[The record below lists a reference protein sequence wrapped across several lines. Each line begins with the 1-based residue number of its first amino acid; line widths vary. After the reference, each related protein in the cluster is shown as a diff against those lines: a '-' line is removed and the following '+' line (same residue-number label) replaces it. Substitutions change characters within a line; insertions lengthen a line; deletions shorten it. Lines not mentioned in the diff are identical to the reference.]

1 MFNLQSL
8 GWDTSHQDQL
18 VSFSNPTLLPGRIGA
33 VERGSF
39 LVLGLEAPT
48 TARMREP
55 HLEPPTVGDWVLCRR
70 LGEHLFIEHTLP
82 RRSSFLRRAAGRE
95 TRPQLVAANVDRIL
109 VVTDAVDDFN
119 PRRLER
125 YLAAV
130 RAGGAEPIIVVNKAD
145 LARDRS
151 QLTRQLARVASDT
164 PFVFTSTVEA
174 EGLRALEELLHPR
187 ETVAFTGSSGVGKS
201 SLINRLLGDERLE
214 TGEIRASDGRGKH
227 TTTRRELL
235 LSPSGTILID
245 TPGMRELGLWEA
257 DLDRAFPE
265 IEQWSES
272 CRFRDCT
279 HTHEPGCA
287 VLEAVNR
294 GDLDEERVES
304 RHRLEAELASTR
316 LRSEKGTNTKSRWKS
331 IAKAKRAMNK
341 LTDKS

>member
-1 MFNLQSL
+1 LLDLSSL
-8 GWDTSHQDQL
+8 GWDSSHQDQL
-18 VSFSNPTLLPGRIGA
+18 VSFSDPTLLPGRIGA

-48 TARMREP
+48 SARLREP

-70 LGEHLFIEHTLP
+70 LGEHLFIEHILP

-125 YLAAV
+125 YVAAV
-130 RAGGAEPIIVVNKAD
+130 RAGGAEPLIVVNKAD
-145 LARDRS
+145 LAGERS
-151 QLTRQLARVASDT
+151 RLIRQLARVAPDT
-164 PFVFTSTVEA
+164 PFVFTSTLEA
-174 EGLRALEELLHPR
+174 EGLRELEGLLRPR
-187 ETVAFTGSSGVGKS
+187 ETVAFAGSSGVGKS
-201 SLINRLLGDERLE
+201 TLINRLLGDERLR

-235 LSPSGTILID
+235 LAPSGTLLID

-257 DLDRAFPE
+257 DLSRAFPE
-265 IEQWSES
+265 VEQWSGA
-272 CRFRDCT
+272 CRFRDCG

-287 VLEAVNR
+287 VREAVSR
-294 GDLDEERVES
+294 GELDAERVES
-304 RHRLEAELASTR
+304 MLRLEAELESTR
-316 LRSEKGTNTKSRWKS
+316 RRVEEGVDTKARWKS
-331 IAKAKRAMNK
+331 AAKAMRAMRK
-341 LTDKS
+341 LTGKP